1 MTTEAGAPGALF
13 EAFLEQYAP
22 QPGAIDYSDEVG
34 AETVQPASGDESL
47 F

>member
-1 MTTEAGAPGALF
+1 VPGALF

-22 QPGAIDYSDEVG
+22 QAGMIETSDEGVG
-34 AETVQPASGDESL
+34 AETVEPTSTDDSL